1 MPKSGAVTCP
11 ALENLCPDCPAISL
25 CELVAG
31 GWEIAYTAPLEG
43 MPEPEPEPPPT
54 LPTGLTAPV
63 ESRLAPPEPPRGP
76 ALALGTGTAVKSGP
90 VPAQGTAAAV
100 KSGPALAQF
109 RPSSGPVPAQGR
121 RNRQSE
127 PPRGPAIRP
136 SSGPGPEPDTRAGK
150 RRTTRAAMQGAD
162 VAGIAQMTP
171 AAAYGA
177 GYRDC
182 AAGLYRRRR
191 IYQGEGPNAY
201 SYAEG
206 WYAAARARWQARH

>member
-76 ALALGTGTAVKSGP
+76 VPAQGTGTAVKSGP
-90 VPAQGTAAAV
+90 VPA
-100 KSGPALAQF
+100 L
-109 RPSSGPVPAQGR
+109 GR

-127 PPRGPAIRP
+127 PPPRGPAIRP
-136 SSGPGPEPDTRAGK
+136 RAGTGPEPDTRAGK

-191 IYQGEGPNAY
+191 IYQGEGPNAH
-201 SYAEG
+201 SYADG